1 MKTLLTFAVFI
12 ILAVGMV
19 GQISMVHAVTISAT
33 IPGSNSSAGTTG
45 TAGPGDYVAN
55 FYQFAMLIGGVLAL
69 AVVVYGGILYMSSV
83 GNPSGQSEAKAWLLA
98 ALWGILLLAGASL
111 ILKVINPQL
120 VNLTLPTLQSTGPT
134 ANQVTVPGS
143 TAAGTTS
150 GGSSNP
156 STGSTPAAST
166 CQATSNGGSSGSC
179 PSLPDNTVQNC
190 CNTNGSAVCQT
201 AACTAATATCG
212 STDSQGNSQNGS
224 CPSGQYCYSY
234 IGWSQKTI
242 WQCKISGSI

>member
-1 MKTLLTFAVFI
+1 
-12 ILAVGMV
+12 MV
-19 GQISMVHAVTISAT
+19 GQVSTVHAVTISAV

-45 TAGPGDYVAN
+45 TAGPGDYIAN
-55 FYQFAMLIGGVLAL
+55 FYQFALLIGGVLAL

-98 ALWGILLLAGASL
+98 ALWGILLLAGAYL
-111 ILKVINPQL
+111 ILKIINPQL
-120 VNLTLPTLQSTGPT
+120 VNLTLPSLQSTGPT

-143 TAAGTTS
+143 TTAGTTS

-156 STGSTPAAST
+156 STGNAPAAST

-179 PSLPDNTVQNC
+179 QSLPDGTVQNC

-201 AACTAATATCG
+201 NACAAATPACG
-212 STDSQGNSQNGS
+212 STDSQGNSQNGYCS
-224 CPSGQYCYSY
+224 SGYCYSY
-234 IGWSQKTI
+234 IGFSQKTI
-242 WQCKISGSI
+242 WNCKTTVL